1 MTDTPLTYERIID
14 SFLDWATA
22 EPGLRAATII
32 GSRARTDHPADQ
44 RF

>member
-22 EPGLRAATII
+22 EPGLRAATIAN
-32 GSRARTDHPADQ
+32 RQ
-44 RF
+44 RRVSLFKVSL